1 MSAHM
6 RVCEVW
12 KEWRSKHL
20 TKDVLQRLYVDEQRS
35 MPEIVE
41 LLNLSSV
48 SVVYNSLKTFGIMIR
63 SVQCATLMPR
73 KQQRSVN
80 TCIEKYGGIN
90 PLATNT
96 EPRRRMNQKLF
107 NERGVTNV
115 FQLPEVKLKIRDSFV
130 SRPEAIVS
138 RYSALHRE
146 IVECLESF
154 NLDPEIE
161 FRIPCH
167 NGYRSYDVKIDAKL
181 IEVHGDYWHANPKNH
196 KADDVI
202 KWSMGTLT
210 AQEVWARDEFKRKL
224 AIDSGYELYV
234 IWESDW
240 KLRRSFVEHDMMNY
254 LGLDNV

>member
-96 EPRRRMNQKLF
+96 EPRRRMNQK
-107 NERGVTNV
+107 
-115 FQLPEVKLKIRDSFV
+115 D
-130 SRPEAIVS
+130 
-138 RYSALHRE
+138 
-146 IVECLESF
+146 
-154 NLDPEIE
+154 
-161 FRIPCH
+161 FR
-167 NGYRSYDVKIDAKL
+167 
-181 IEVHGDYWHANPKNH
+181 
-196 KADDVI
+196 
-202 KWSMGTLT
+202 
-210 AQEVWARDEFKRKL
+210 
-224 AIDSGYELYV
+224 
-234 IWESDW
+234 
-240 KLRRSFVEHDMMNY
+240 
-254 LGLDNV
+254 